1 MGSAEVE
8 QEVRRRT
15 GGRSARVREA
25 VLQATLDA
33 LSQHEPAAVTISE
46 IARRAGVHATSIQ
59 RRWGSKENVVLD
71 ALLTLSQEKLPIP
84 DTGSLRGDLIAF
96 SRSMASYLAS
106 AAGETVVRTLAASD
120 DDAFMAA
127 NRERLLCAR
136 YEAARVMIER
146 AAERGELRPGTDPQ
160 IALELLVGPLH
171 YCALLTRHP
180 IDGGFIEEMVDTL
193 LRGLAKVPQLAGSIS
208 AP

>member
-1 MGSAEVE
+1 MFRMGSSEVE

-25 VLQATLDA
+25 VLHATLDA
-33 LSQHEPAAVTISE
+33 LSEHEPRAVTISE

-59 RRWGSKENVVLD
+59 RRWGTKENVVLD

-96 SRSMASYLAS
+96 SRSMAGYLGS
-106 AAGETVVRTLAASD
+106 AAGETVVRTLAASED
-120 DDAFMAA
+120 DSDMAD
-127 NRERLLCAR
+127 NREQLVWAR
-136 YEAARVMIER
+136 YEAARVMIDR
-146 AAERGELRPGTDPQ
+146 AAERGELRPGTNPQ

-171 YCALLTRHP
+171 YRALITRHP
-180 IDGGFIEEMVDTL
+180 IDGGYVDEMVDTL
-193 LRGLAKVPQLAGSIS
+193 LRGLVK
-208 AP
+208 

>member
-1 MGSAEVE
+1 MFRMGSSEVE

-25 VLQATLDA
+25 VLHATLDA
-33 LSQHEPAAVTISE
+33 LSEHEPGAVTISE

-71 ALLTLSQEKLPIP
+71 ALLALSQEKLPIP

-96 SRSMASYLAS
+96 SRSMADYLAS
-106 AAGETVVRTLAASD
+106 TAGETVVRTLAASED
-120 DDAFMAA
+120 DSDMAD
-127 NRERLLCAR
+127 NREQLVWAR
-136 YEAARVMIER
+136 YEAARVMIDR
-146 AAERGELRPGTDPQ
+146 AAERGELRAGTNPQ

-171 YCALLTRHP
+171 YRALITRHT
-180 IDGGFIEEMVDTL
+180 IDGGYVEETVDTL
-193 LRGLAKVPQLAGSIS
+193 LHGLVG
-208 AP
+208 

>member
-1 MGSAEVE
+1 MGAVSSSEVE

-25 VLQATLDA
+25 VLHATRDA
-33 LSQHEPAAVTISE
+33 LSEHEPAALTISE

-96 SRSMASYLAS
+96 SQSMAGYLGS
-106 AAGETVVRTLAASD
+106 AAGETVVRTLAASE
-120 DDAFMAA
+120 DDASMAA
-127 NRERLLCAR
+127 SRERLVWAR
-136 YEAARVMIER
+136 YEAARVIIDR
-146 AAERGELRPGTDPQ
+146 AAERGELRPGTNPQ

-171 YCALLTRHP
+171 YRALITRHP
-180 IDGGFIEEMVDTL
+180 IDGGYIEEMTDTL
-193 LRGLAKVPQLAGSIS
+193 LRGLVE
-208 AP
+208 